1 MDDPQI
7 PTTEPPQFD
16 PAPPAPDAPPAPSY
30 VTDERLTQFGDELV
44 TRIASSFQTQTPT
57 PPPPAVT
64 EPSEDPYKALEQT
77 FYDNPAAA
85 FKQVAEMARQQ
96 TIKELEPVLTSVY
109 SDYST
114 RSATAGMGAL
124 EAEYVQDLVQKGVVT
139 HQAMQNEAVKD
150 LVMRGAKQYAAEKGG
165 NKPAPTP
172 ETGIGAPINYNDPE
186 IASRKSAFESI
197 FGMKFED
204 AVKEATR

>member
-1 MDDPQI
+1 MEDQDI

-16 PAPPAPDAPPAPSY
+16 PAPPPTTEQPPAPEY
-30 VTDERLTQFGDELV
+30 VTKADLQEFATTL
-44 TRIASSFQTQTPT
+44 AASFQTQAPQAPSPTPT
-57 PPPPAVT
+57 EPP
-64 EPSEDPYKALEQT
+64 EDPYKALEQT

-85 FKQVAEMARQQ
+85 FKQVAEMTRQQ
-96 TIKELEPVLTSVY
+96 TIKELEPILSSVY
-109 SDYST
+109 GDYST
-114 RSATAGMGAL
+114 RTATAGMGAL

-150 LVMRGAKQYAAEKGG
+150 LVMRGAKQYATEKGG

-172 ETGIGAPINYNDPE
+172 ETGIGAPLNYSDPAT
-186 IASRKSAFESI
+186 ASRKQAFESI